1 VSADHSSLGRMLR
14 AYRVAVAIF
23 ADRADAGRQ
32 LAAAMEEHR
41 GADAVVLGIPRGGV
55 VVAAEVARALAL
67 PLAAT
72 VVRKLGAPAHEEY
85 AIGAIADGVEVVNED
100 AVRQGGLTPEA
111 LARVEDL
118 ERAELTRRT
127 HLFADSP
134 PPITGRTVIVVDD
147 GIATG
152 ATATAACRSLK
163 VHGAGRIVL
172 AVPVA
177 PAAWQP
183 PPDAVD
189 EYLCPHP
196 IRDFWAVGQFY
207 TDFTQTTD
215 EEVMRLLSGG
225 SNSSASEEQPE
236 R

>member
-1 VSADHSSLGRMLR
+1 MLR

-23 ADRADAGRQ
+23 ADRVDAGRQ
-32 LAAAMEEHR
+32 LAAALDAHR
-41 GADAVVLGIPRGGV
+41 GSDALVLGIPRGGI
-55 VVAAEVARALAL
+55 VVAAEVARALGL
-67 PLAAT
+67 PLAAA

-85 AIGAIADGVEVVNED
+85 AIGAIAEGVEVVNED
-100 AVRQGGLTPEA
+100 AVRHGGVTPEA
-111 LARVEDL
+111 LARVEDI
-118 ERAELTRRT
+118 ERAELVRRSR
-127 HLFADSP
+127 LFADSP
-134 PPITGRTVIVVDD
+134 LPVAGRTVIVVDD
-147 GIATG
+147 GVATG

-163 VHGAGRIVL
+163 THGAGRIVL

-189 EYLCPHP
+189 EYVCPHP

-215 EEVMRLLSGG
+215 GEVVRLLAQRSTG
-225 SNSSASEEQPE
+225 SATEEHPE

>member
-1 VSADHSSLGRMLR
+1 MRQ

-23 ADRADAGRQ
+23 ADRVDAGRE
-32 LAAAMEEHR
+32 LAAVLEVHR
-41 GADAVVLGIPRGGV
+41 GGDAIVLGIPRGGV
-55 VVAAEVARALAL
+55 VVAAEVAQALAL

-85 AIGAIADGVEVVNED
+85 AIGAIAEGVEVVNDD
-100 AVRQGGLTPEA
+100 AVRQGGVTPEA

-118 ERAELTRRT
+118 ERAELIRRT
-127 HLFADSP
+127 QLFADSP
-134 PPITGRTVIVVDD
+134 PAIAGRTVIIVDD
-147 GIATG
+147 GLATG

-163 VHGAGRIVL
+163 AQGAARIVL

-177 PAAWQP
+177 PAAWRP

-189 EYLCPHP
+189 EYVCPHP
-196 IRDFWAVGQFY
+196 IRAFWAVGQFY

-215 EEVMRLLSGG
+215 GEVMRLLAGV
-225 SNSSASEEQPE
+225 SNGSASEEHPE

>member
-1 VSADHSSLGRMLR
+1 MLR
-14 AYRVAVAIF
+14 AYRVAVVIF

-32 LAAAMEEHR
+32 LAGALEAHR
-41 GADAVVLGIPRGGV
+41 RADAVVLGIPRGGI

-67 PLAAT
+67 PLAAA
-72 VVRKLGAPAHEEY
+72 VVRKLGAPTHEEY
-85 AIGAIADGVEVVNED
+85 AIGAIAEGVKVVNED
-100 AVRQGGLTPEA
+100 AVRQSGVTPEA

-118 ERAELTRRT
+118 ERAELVRRSR
-127 HLFADSP
+127 LFADSP
-134 PPITGRTVIVVDD
+134 LPVSGRTVIVVDD

-163 VHGAGRIVL
+163 AHGAGRVVL

-183 PPDAVD
+183 PPDTVD
-189 EYLCPHP
+189 EYVCPHP

-215 EEVMRLLSGG
+215 DQVTRLLTDSSTTG
-225 SNSSASEEQPE
+225 SPPEEHPE